1 MNLPDPSISPL
12 PPAPVRSNL
21 SSELL
26 TQGYTFNTCRFH
38 QLFYMFCLHACLCS
52 QVLYPKRPEESSK
65 TGISGNCKLLQWCRS
80 QIWVLWENSQCFL
93 TSGPRLTIFCSY
105 THCYLSI
112 KAKLINTQVY
122 AQATEHD
129 SNGEVREART
139 AVSAGGACSG
149 SHRTQARPAHVSA
162 SLSTLPPHS
171 RLFVGFLIS
180 RMYQILI
187 FRFFWNFTIS
197 KQKKSHGNN
206 ISQVMFRHLQQYFLP
221 FQKGATNHMVP
232 ELWVRVIGAIP
243 FFWKL
248 VYPVW

>member
-52 QVLYPKRPEESSK
+52 QVLYPKRPEEGTESSK
-65 TGISGNCKLLQWCRS
+65 TRISGSCKLLQWCRS

-122 AQATEHD
+122 AQVTEYD
-129 SNGEVREART
+129 SNGEVLEART

-197 KQKKSHGNN
+197 
-206 ISQVMFRHLQQYFLP
+206 
-221 FQKGATNHMVP
+221 